1 MTIDQVSTGQLS
13 TICIWLQFAWL
24 IGDFQI
30 QLCKLYLLFS
40 LTSLAVARAL
50 LDHDEK
56 KPKSRLRILKHTA
69 AIVVHAS
76 IAIWCVYLQEKCS
89 ENSMAIRLAFQ
100 TVSSNWREANLRTPV
115 FSAKRTLSALL
126 KHPKLLFA
134 SKPTNEPL
142 RTMSLSNDE
151 LKRYGRQL
159 ILNEIGKE
167 GQLKLKA
174 SSVLIVGCGGLGCPS
189 SMYLAA
195 AGVGKHSVADQC
207 G

>member
-1 MTIDQVSTGQLS
+1 
-13 TICIWLQFAWL
+13 
-24 IGDFQI
+24 
-30 QLCKLYLLFS
+30 
-40 LTSLAVARAL
+40 
-50 LDHDEK
+50 
-56 KPKSRLRILKHTA
+56 
-69 AIVVHAS
+69 
-76 IAIWCVYLQEKCS
+76 
-89 ENSMAIRLAFQ
+89 
-100 TVSSNWREANLRTPV
+100 
-115 FSAKRTLSALL
+115 
-126 KHPKLLFA
+126 
-134 SKPTNEPL
+134 
-142 RTMSLSNDE
+142 MSLSNDE